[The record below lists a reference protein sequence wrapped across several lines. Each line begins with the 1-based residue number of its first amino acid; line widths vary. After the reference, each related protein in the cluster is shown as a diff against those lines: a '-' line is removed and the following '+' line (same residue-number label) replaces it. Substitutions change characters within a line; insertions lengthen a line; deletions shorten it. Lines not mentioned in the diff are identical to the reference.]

1 MEERKTNRIYL
12 SPPHMTGE
20 ELKKVQE
27 VFESNWISPAG
38 PHIEEF
44 ENVLSTW
51 SGMPYIAALSSGT
64 AAIHLALLI
73 LGVGKG
79 DEVICSSFTFAGSCN
94 PIMYVGAKAVFI
106 DSEEASWN
114 LDPDLLEEAIR
125 DRIAKGKKPKA
136 IIVVHLYGMPAN
148 MNRINKI
155 AAENEIPVIEDAA
168 EALGSL
174 YNGRKAGS
182 MGDFGVYSFNGNK
195 IITTSGGGSLQSKN
209 QKWVQKAKFLA
220 TQARDVAP
228 YYQHSEIGYNYRLSN
243 VCAAIGLGQMMSL
256 EAKVLQRRANFDF
269 YKEKLEVLG
278 VTFQPEAEGHHSNR
292 WLTCIVLDK
301 SHKTTPESIRLAL
314 EKSNIESRPLWK
326 PMHMQPI
333 YAECVTYNSSVSEKF
348 FKYGLCLPSGSA
360 LSAEEK
366 DIILGTLVKL
376 IY

>member
-1 MEERKTNRIYL
+1 MEKRKTDRIYL

-20 ELKKVQE
+20 ELKKVKE

-44 ENVLSTW
+44 ENLLSTW
-51 SGMPYIAALSSGT
+51 SGMPYTAALSSGT

-73 LGVGKG
+73 LGVGKD
-79 DEVICSSFTFAGSCN
+79 DEVICSTFTFAGSCN
-94 PIMYVGAKAVFI
+94 PIMYVGAKPVFI
-106 DSEEASWN
+106 DSEETSWN
-114 LDPDLLEEAIR
+114 LDPDLLEEAIK
-125 DRIAKGKKPKA
+125 DRMSKGKKPKA

-148 MNRINKI
+148 MNRITKI
-155 AAENEIPVIEDAA
+155 AAEYEIPIIEDAA

-174 YNGRKAGS
+174 YNGMKAGS

-195 IITTSGGGSLQSKN
+195 IITSSGGGSLQSKN
-209 QKWVQKAKFLA
+209 EKWIQKAKFLA
-220 TQARDVAP
+220 TQARDAAP
-228 YYQHSEIGYNYRLSN
+228 HYQHSEIGYNYRLSN

-269 YKEKLEVLG
+269 YKEKLGVLG
-278 VTFQPEAEGHHSNR
+278 VKFQPEDEESYSNR

-301 SHKTTPESIRLAL
+301 SYKATPESIRLEL
-314 EKSNIESRPLWK
+314 ERNDIESRPLWK

-333 YAECVTYNSSVSEKF
+333 YNECVIFSSNVSERL
-348 FKYGLCLPSGSA
+348 FKHGLCLPSGSA
-360 LSAEEK
+360 LTEADK
-366 DIILGTLVKL
+366 DFILGTLTKL

>member
-1 MEERKTNRIYL
+1 MEKRKTDRIYL
-12 SPPHMTGE
+12 SPPHMSGE
-20 ELKKVQE
+20 ELKKVKE

-51 SGMPYIAALSSGT
+51 SGMPYTAALSSGT

-79 DEVICSSFTFAGSCN
+79 DEVICSTFTFAGSCN
-94 PIMYVGAKAVFI
+94 PIMYVGAKPVFI

-114 LDPDLLEEAIR
+114 LDPDLLEEAIK
-125 DRIAKGKKPKA
+125 DRMSKGKKPKA

-174 YNGRKAGS
+174 YNRRKAGS

-195 IITTSGGGSLQSKN
+195 IITSSGGGSLQSKN
-209 QKWVQKAKFLA
+209 EKWVQKAKFLA
-220 TQARDVAP
+220 TQARDAAP
-228 YYQHSEIGYNYRLSN
+228 HYQHSEIGYNYRLSN

-269 YKEKLEVLG
+269 YKEKLGVLG
-278 VTFQPEAEGHHSNR
+278 VKFQPEDEESYSNR

-301 SHKTTPESIRLAL
+301 SHKATPESIRLEL
-314 EKSNIESRPLWK
+314 ERNDIESRPLWK

-333 YAECVTYNSSVSEKF
+333 YNECVIFSSNVSERL
-348 FKYGLCLPSGSA
+348 FKHGLCLPSGSA
-360 LSAEEK
+360 LTEADK
-366 DIILGTLVKL
+366 DFMLGTLTKL

>member
-209 QKWVQKAKFLA
+209 QK
-220 TQARDVAP
+220 
-228 YYQHSEIGYNYRLSN
+228 
-243 VCAAIGLGQMMSL
+243 CAAIGLGQMMSL
-256 EAKVLQRRANFDF
+256 VDKLLQRRANFDF